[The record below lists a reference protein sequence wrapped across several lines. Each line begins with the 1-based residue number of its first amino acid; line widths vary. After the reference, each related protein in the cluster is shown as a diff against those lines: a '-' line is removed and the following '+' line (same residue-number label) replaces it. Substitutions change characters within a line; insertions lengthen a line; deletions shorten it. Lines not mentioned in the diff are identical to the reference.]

1 MVATAVE
8 AVVVAVDSEV
18 APSAAEVAAV
28 DSVVAAEAVA
38 AVDLKEASEV
48 AEEVVVEV
56 VVLVVVVEVV
66 EAVAVAATTVI
77 KRATLLVNALRGVE
91 MVVMTTTAI
100 RQDNNS
106 PSDSNDQNMKEKT
119 KHANRLEVLSTKPT
133 TCFVSYAVC
142 LQLSLNV
149 SNAL

>member
-1 MVATAVE
+1 MG
-8 AVVVAVDSEV
+8 
-18 APSAAEVAAV
+18 
-28 DSVVAAEAVA
+28 
-38 AVDLKEASEV
+38 
-48 AEEVVVEV
+48 VVEV
-56 VVLVVVVEVV
+56 VVLVAAVEVV

-77 KRATLLVNALRGVE
+77 KRATLLVNAQRGVE
-91 MVVMTTTAI
+91 MVVMTATAI

-106 PSDSNDQNMKEKT
+106 PSDSNDQNMKQKT
-119 KHANRLEVLSTKPT
+119 KHSSRLEVLSIKLT